1 MAATINVHNYLTHD
15 KLKNIFMSFDMD
27 NHGFIGENDLKL
39 AFSKYGREITDE
51 ELKEIMEKHSKNGKI
66 YLDEF

>member
-1 MAATINVHNYLTHD
+1 
-15 KLKNIFMSFDMD
+15 LKNIFMSFDMD
-27 NHGFIGENDLKL
+27 NHGFIGESDLKL

-51 ELKEIMEKHSKNGKI
+51 ELKEIMDKHSKNGKI